1 MCNVFRE
8 DMWITIFWT
17 VRNIVP
23 FHSNKWKLFCPNFYW
38 IFPVICV
45 SFLSRDEA
53 ILTASVILLHS
64 LVKSP
69 VEEARLSWLMYGT
82 RRWMRLSGD
91 LLYTLALV
99 DGDWSTILNMESEE
113 AHRAVQDFQAIVVL
127 KHNWCT
133 WHFSAPGVEHVF
145 VLKASPVTYLFW
157 IWLIL
162 PYIVPWTRIRMLP
175 HGQCSNPGE
184 SLVPLNVIHIYVE

>member
-1 MCNVFRE
+1 MYFIRHRTNENCFVQTFSE
-8 DMWITIFWT
+8 
-17 VRNIVP
+17 
-23 FHSNKWKLFCPNFYW
+23 
-38 IFPVICV
+38 
-45 SFLSRDEA
+45 SFLLPVSVFLSHDEA
-53 ILTASVILLHS
+53 ILTASIFVLHS
-64 LVKSP
+64 LVKSL

-82 RRWMRLSGD
+82 RQWMRLSGD

-145 VLKASPVTYLFW
+145 VLKASPVTYLCW

-162 PYIVPWTRIRMLP
+162 PYIVPWTRI
-175 HGQCSNPGE
+175 
-184 SLVPLNVIHIYVE
+184 

>member
-1 MCNVFRE
+1 MKIVLSKLLLNLSCYLCQFFVSWWSYSDCLSHSVTQPGE
-8 DMWITIFWT
+8 IT
-17 VRNIVP
+17 
-23 FHSNKWKLFCPNFYW
+23 
-38 IFPVICV
+38 
-45 SFLSRDEA
+45 SRR
-53 ILTASVILLHS
+53 
-64 LVKSP
+64 
-69 VEEARLSWLMYGT
+69 ARLSWLMYGT

-162 PYIVPWTRIRMLP
+162 PYIVPRTRIRMLP

-184 SLVPLNVIHIYVE
+184 NLVPLNVIHIYVE